1 MEKQREEVSNNF
13 KKDKEYREYRRTV
26 YWCKNDDVW
35 VSVEIP
41 NVGSLAG

>member
-1 MEKQREEVSNNF
+1 MEKQREEVSNNL
-13 KKDKEYREYRRTV
+13 KKGKEYREYKRTV

-41 NVGSLAG
+41 NVEGQVE